1 MKRSQVLVT
10 VVVLGFSGAAD
21 ATPWTQVWYGL
32 QNYDS
37 QSGNTIVPDT
47 VITDTTGQPVTT
59 GIQTIG
65 NITSYASAS
74 PGVLKTSIWSAS
86 NKDSVANTA
95 VSSMADSRARAAFS
109 DGITINSPNAAL
121 FGQTVV
127 VNSSLLLSG
136 GMLTI
141 FNIILNNSPPHD
153 TYARVFLDLGGDGV
167 SLGWGCTGNTY
178 TACDQH
184 GYYGG
189 VLANQSNPPPS
200 VIPVSFTAQLG
211 IKRGIQYSIELQ
223 GRSMA
228 GFPAWECNGTTL
240 PCDASASAE
249 LTANYANSLLWG
261 GISSVTDANGNP
273 ILDFTVSSDSG
284 FNYATAVPEPGTWA
298 MLIAGLG
305 LLGLVA
311 KRRSRKEAIFMLKAT
326 YLTDREAP

>member
-1 MKRSQVLVT
+1 MKRSQVLMI
-10 VVVLGFSGAAD
+10 VVVLGFSGAAG

-261 GISSVTDANGNP
+261 GISSVTDASGDP
-273 ILDFTVSSDSG
+273 IVGFTVSSDSG
-284 FNYATAVPEPGTWA
+284 FNYAQAVPEPGSWA
-298 MLIAGLG
+298 ML
-305 LLGLVA
+305 LVA
-311 KRRSRKEAIFMLKAT
+311 VGQLGWMARRKGRA
-326 YLTDREAP
+326 